1 MKNKYILK
9 NYTDLSNPLLGTKII
24 SCSDQFFGPA
34 KRMLNQN
41 EPIFKENLFDNHGKW
56 MDGWETR
63 RKRTKGNDYAIIK
76 LGKPGK
82 IKLIDV
88 NTSFFNGNQPQ
99 HIQIEGCYSENK
111 NTKNFRWIKITKKN
125 KVKPNSQNFF
135 KSLTSKTLTH
145 VKLNIYPDGGV
156 ARLRLFGDIDL
167 SLNKYVKN
175 KIINLSEL
183 SNGAQIIACS
193 DEHFGNV
200 NNILLPGKSINMGN
214 GWETRRRRGDGY
226 DWVIIKLGYPGLITS
241 FEISTHYFKGNY
253 PDSFSIQAF
262 NNNKNISI
270 RNLIKNSKKW
280 HTLKSKTKLKPN
292 DTLKIKIMKISN
304 KFNYIKLNIYPDGGI
319 SRFKI
324 FGKL

>member
-41 EPIFKENLFDNHGKW
+41 EPIFKENLFDHHGKW

-111 NTKNFRWIKITKKN
+111 NIKNFRWIKITKKN

-226 DWVIIKLGYPGLITS
+226 DWVIIKLGYLGLITS

-262 NNNKNISI
+262 NNNQNISI
-270 RNLIKNSKKW
+270 RNLIKNSTKW